1 MSVHGGGARGRVC
14 AGHRTAASG
23 GAEPGPAYRQP
34 RYGVRNDLYTQGLA
48 RGDPF
53 SRKVTRF
60 GITKFLR
67 SAGSGFAAA
76 WTWPR
81 RVASPAGGALH
92 LGQPPPAMSRTLA
105 SPRLGAGG
113 R

>member
-14 AGHRTAASG
+14 AGHRTAASC

-34 RYGVRNDLYTQGLA
+34 RYGARNDLYTQGLA

-67 SAGSGFAAA
+67 SAGSGFAAG
-76 WTWPR
+76 P
-81 RVASPAGGALH
+81 G
-92 LGQPPPAMSRTLA
+92 
-105 SPRLGAGG
+105 LGASL
-113 R
+113 RPRAAPSTWAIRLRR